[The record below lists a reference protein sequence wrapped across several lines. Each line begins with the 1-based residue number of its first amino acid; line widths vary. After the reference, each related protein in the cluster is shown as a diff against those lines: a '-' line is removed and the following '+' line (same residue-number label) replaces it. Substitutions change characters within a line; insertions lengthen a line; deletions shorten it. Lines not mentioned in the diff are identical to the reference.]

1 MIGTMG
7 AAAGNVL
14 CGLMV
19 HYLQSKLQ
27 WSVVDSYHL
36 VFWVYAAMGAM
47 KFWFSIL
54 LSEKCEHQSN
64 DYITKESPE
73 SSFGMG
79 PLSLGY
85 RQVNGTDRDE
95 TESPDVQPYS
105 SSLLPSRTSLDCLV
119 DSRWIG
125 TVVPLHISPRTP

>member
-14 CGLMV
+14 CGLIV
-19 HYLQSKLQ
+19 RYLQSELQ

-54 LSEKCEHQSN
+54 LSEKGEHQSN
-64 DYITKESPE
+64 DYNTKESPG

-79 PLSLGY
+79 PLSSGY
-85 RQVNGTDRDE
+85 RQVNSTDRDE
-95 TESPDVQPYS
+95 AESPDIQPYYSVFLPSLSQRQYPSSLSSAPS
-105 SSLLPSRTSLDCLV
+105 SSST
-119 DSRWIG
+119 
-125 TVVPLHISPRTP
+125 T